1 MNASPITKI
10 TSWLKFLA
18 KNLHLVGCA
27 TVCVKSEV
35 MLMIMDLR
43 MLDAHHKLDCEE
55 LKAVLSL
62 NILLCIYPDFD
73 SFFMIKV
80 RKLII
85 AALMKCSLKNNGSQ
99 WKLYNMV

>member
-1 MNASPITKI
+1 MCS
-10 TSWLKFLA
+10 
-18 KNLHLVGCA
+18 C
-27 TVCVKSEV
+27 
-35 MLMIMDLR
+35 MILDLR
-43 MLDAHHKLDCEE
+43 MLDAHHKLDCKE

>member
-1 MNASPITKI
+1 MCS
-10 TSWLKFLA
+10 
-18 KNLHLVGCA
+18 C
-27 TVCVKSEV
+27 
-35 MLMIMDLR
+35 MILDLR

-85 AALMKCSLKNNGSQ
+85 ASLMKCSLKNNGSL
-99 WKLYNMV
+99 WKLYIPGLVYGCYTMLLCRIAGSKQFYSAK